1 MELNISNNDD
11 ARSTMEHPITDRG
24 QDQEVDGSLNDNEE
38 RLESISTYVA
48 MLLSTGN
55 VDDALSLA
63 RDMTATVPASSTAV
77 LYQRL
82 TFKVKELSDKMDQ
95 AAASMATLC
104 DSVPKIDYINRLPF
118 DIVTHIVYYLWGT
131 IWNKDVTTTP
141 AFLHVS
147 KHWRKAILESTPFLS
162 YQLPATK
169 LLCHGKPTVSPAR
182 IRRMTI
188 RGRVLSFSQLLGIHL
203 VNLQHLCIDISGD
216 TTSCY
221 ENYDRSCA
229 RGVCT
234 AVRHNYN
241 LDEVMERCPNLVS
254 LKWSGCPLNGGS
266 GKQYPQLRA
275 LQLREDE
282 DELDELCEK
291 LPSLVVISIPYIRD
305 IHSLDRVSKYCPSLK
320 CLKYNAPPDDV
331 IQWPYEWDTSLEQGI
346 QEFFFHGDG
355 YDEDD
360 AVYVIQ
366 HLQHASKTLKYLQIG
381 VGGNTYGNY
390 SEAIPLLQDTTFPHL
405 IHLTCDPEYY
415 EDERELLLSIIRR
428 SPCLETFKSL
438 QPFIMWYEPEPVS
451 LMESCTRLVNTTVIM
466 EQDQEHLNA
475 LKRFLNMHIQRGG
488 YSTLRSLSIALWTD
502 QCAQQLLPL
511 IMQLTLL
518 EELHLAVSLY
528 SPLGIIMDW
537 IATTNAMKIQQLK
550 ISIVGVRVRDP
561 IFARLQHAHYL
572 RSLIIDADR
581 LCVMAA
587 LSLLE
592 VSQLVDLQIPF
603 EGLNDLVIDILRKQF
618 PNLKELES
626 HHIWR

>member
-1 MELNISNNDD
+1 MKAFNTDD
-11 ARSTMEHPITDRG
+11 DNTRSAMEHPIRNRD
-24 QDQEVDGSLNDNEE
+24 QDPGVDGSLNDNEE
-38 RLESISTYVA
+38 RLESMSTDVA
-48 MLLSTGN
+48 MLLSMGN

-63 RDMTATVPASSTAV
+63 KEMTVMVPASSTAV

-82 TFKVKELSDKMDQ
+82 AFKVKELSDKMDQ
-95 AAASMATLC
+95 AAASMATLN
-104 DSVPKIDYINRLPF
+104 DSISKIDYISRLPF
-118 DIVTHIVYYLWGT
+118 DIVIHIVDYLWGS
-131 IWNKDVTTTP
+131 ISNKDDTTTP

-234 AVRHNYN
+234 AVRHKYN

-254 LKWSGCPLNGGS
+254 LKWSGYPLSGGS
-266 GKQYPQLRA
+266 GTQYRQLHV
-275 LQLREDE
+275 LQLRDGE

-291 LPSLVVISIPYIRD
+291 LPCLLVLSIPYILD
-305 IHSLDRVSKYCPSLK
+305 IDSLYQVSKYCPSLK
-320 CLKYNAPPDDV
+320 SLKYNAPHDDV
-331 IQWPYEWDTSLEQGI
+331 IQWPYEWDKSLEQGI
-346 QEFFFHGDG
+346 QEYAFHGDG
-355 YDEDD
+355 YDDDD

-366 HLQHASKTLKYLQIG
+366 HLQHASNTLKYLHIG
-381 VGGNTYGNY
+381 VCDHTYGFGA
-390 SEAIPLLQDTTFPHL
+390 EAFPLPQDTTFPQL
-405 IHLTCDPEYY
+405 IRLTCDPEY
-415 EDERELLLSIIRR
+415 DDDGRDLFLSIIRR

-438 QPFIMWYEPEPVS
+438 PYSIRWNLPEPVN
-451 LMESCTRLVNTTVIM
+451 LMTSCTRLVNTTVM
-466 EQDQEHLNA
+466 MDDDHQGLDA
-475 LKRFLNMHIQRGG
+475 LKRFLNTHIQRGDC
-488 YSTLRSLSIALWTD
+488 STLRSLSIALWTD

-511 IMQLTLL
+511 IIQLTLL
-518 EELHLAVSLY
+518 EDLHLAVSLH
-528 SPLGIIMDW
+528 SPLDMIIDT
-537 IATTNAMKIQQLK
+537 IATADAMKIQQLK
-550 ISIVGVRVRDP
+550 ISIVGVCVQHP
-561 IFARLQHAHYL
+561 VFARLQHAHYL